1 MNAQNNDKVNDDFLI
16 KVSEYM
22 DFSDIIQYPFVFVE
36 VGTWE

>member
-1 MNAQNNDKVNDDFLI
+1 MTERNDELNNDFLI

-36 VGTWE
+36 VGVWE

>member
-1 MNAQNNDKVNDDFLI
+1 MNTQNNDKVNNDFLI

-36 VGTWE
+36 VGVWE

>member
-1 MNAQNNDKVNDDFLI
+1 MNERNDKVNNDFLI

-36 VGTWE
+36 VDVWE